1 MPRLG
6 FNWQVVPEEFS
17 LSGDVYFALTP
28 AAVMAGGHLQGEW
41 RSGSVYAWFKAGVD
55 FLIAWKPYHY
65 DATAYIDIG
74 VEVTFWLFG
83 TQRLSLDVGAD
94 LHIWGPRF
102 AGEATIHL
110 WIISFTIH
118 FGDSDASK
126 PKAIGWRDFKTSFLP
141 KDNEVCSIAVAD
153 GLVRK
158 GKDDD
163 KNDLGFI
170 NGKHFCLV
178 TDSRIPS
185 TSASHGGTSTGSK
198 FGIAPVGIKEVSSS
212 THTITIT
219 SNQTDVGGRFVYTPV
234 TKNVPAALWG
244 GSLAP
249 TLNGPQFVENALTG
263 FKISAKEPKEPDQT
277 LKIKRSNLLIGQSS
291 ARQVCHWGK
300 EGKAFKPGTQLKN
313 DFGTEEGMKKRDAL
327 LKSLGIKLDGLNL
340 AKSQTYEFMRPPQS
354 EAA

>member
-1 MPRLG
+1 M
-6 FNWQVVPEEFS
+6 VPDTFS

-41 RSGSVYAWFKAGVD
+41 HSGSVYAWFRAGVD
-55 FLIAWKPYHY
+55 FLISWKPYHY

-74 VEVTFWLFG
+74 VEVTFEFLG
-83 TQRLSLDVGAD
+83 TQPLSLNVGAD
-94 LHIWGPRF
+94 LHIWGPKF

-118 FGDSDASK
+118 FGDSEASK
-126 PKAIGWRDFKTSFLP
+126 HKAIGWDRFKTSFLP
-141 KDNEVCSIAVAD
+141 KAEELCSIAVSD

-185 TSASHGGTSTGSK
+185 TNAFHGGTSTGSK

-212 THTITIT
+212 THTITIK
-219 SNQTDVGGRFVYTPV
+219 SNQTDV
-234 TKNVPAALWG
+234 
-244 GSLAP
+244 S
-249 TLNGPQFVENALTG
+249 
-263 FKISAKEPKEPDQT
+263 
-277 LKIKRSNLLIGQSS
+277 GQSS
-291 ARQVCHWGK
+291 TRLSRRMSPQRSGGIRW
-300 EGKAFKPGTQLKN
+300 P
-313 DFGTEEGMKKRDAL
+313 RDSIAPN
-327 LKSLGIKLDGLNL
+327 S
-340 AKSQTYEFMRPPQS
+340 SRMR
-354 EAA
+354 